1 MRYITG
7 LIGFPIVVAIF
18 WFGNTILIDILFAI
32 IAFMSLHEYFD
43 SMKEKV
49 KPIRWIGYIAC
60 ILIAFIHIIPKEYLV
75 QIIGITIPTV
85 ILLLFIQVIITNM
98 KYNIQDIAITFF
110 GICYIPI
117 FLMFIPII
125 LGMQNGRIL
134 IWYVMIA
141 SWGTDTFAYLFGRT
155 IGKHKFSKISPNKT
169 IEGCVRRNNRC
180 NNSNDII
187 YNVYKFIF

>member
-7 LIGFPIVVAIF
+7 LVGFPIVVAIF

-98 KYNIQDIAITFF
+98 KYNIQDISITFF

-134 IWYVMIA
+134 IWFVMIA

-169 IEGCVRRNNRC
+169 IEGCVRRNNRG
-180 NNSNDII
+180 NNTYAII
-187 YNVYKFIF
+187 YTIYKFIF